1 MEEKRL
7 LQEQVLKHQ
16 EELTEMADQI
26 FDLKEISFE
35 EVKSAALLEDY
46 LEKQGFEVERGIAGL
61 PTKPSPPWPIY

>member
-16 EELTEMADQI
+16 EELIEMADQI

-35 EVKSAALLEDY
+35 EVKSAALIEDY
-46 LEKQGFEVERGIAGL
+46 LEKQGFEVEKRDCGAANSI
-61 PTKPSPPWPIY
+61 